1 MGSPDNQTGKGRK
14 IRILVVEDHPVFIF
28 GLKELIH
35 QEEDLEV
42 CCEASN
48 VTEGWDKILRLK
60 PDMVIVDITL
70 EGPSGIELIR
80 DINKRFKTLPVLVLS
95 MHDESLYAGRAI
107 AAGARGYI
115 RKHETSESI
124 VKAVRTVLAG
134 EIYASKRVIHSIL
147 NRFVTHPAGSPVD
160 PADLIDT
167 LSDRELEVLRCLAQG
182 HNTRKIAEKFN
193 LSIKTIGTYRERIK
207 EKLGL
212 QDATELI
219 RFAVRWHERGC

>member
-1 MGSPDNQTGKGRK
+1 MGSTDNQTGRRRK
-14 IRILVVEDHPVFIF
+14 IRILIVEDHPVFIF
-28 GLKELIH
+28 GLKELIN
-35 QEEDLEV
+35 QEKDLEV
-42 CCEASN
+42 CCEAAD
-48 VTEGWDKILRLK
+48 VAGGWEKVLRLK
-60 PDMVIVDITL
+60 PDLVIVDVTL
-70 EGPSGIELIR
+70 KGSSGIELIR
-80 DINKRFKTLPVLVLS
+80 DINKRFKNLPVLVLS
-95 MHDESLYAGRAI
+95 MHDESLYAERAL

-115 RKHETSESI
+115 RKQETSESI

-134 EIYASKRVIHSIL
+134 EIYASKRLTLSIL

-160 PADLIDT
+160 PADLIEK
-167 LSDRELEVLRCLAQG
+167 LSDRELEVLRCLAEG
-182 HNTRKIAEKFN
+182 YNTRKIATKFN